1 MADFNQ
7 ATSNPVALSTP
18 VTIPSVGQSIDAT
31 AAGIVSI
38 FEQIAF
44 DASISGKLMGSVTGQ
59 TVRAGG
65 FVMPTV
71 GQLWELGIPMQGIT
85 APVRTTDVDA
95 AAQIDRIEA
104 AEAVTLSNPVRA
116 AINQLVVDMKA
127 AGVYSKIRY
136 MVLPLG
142 MPTIAGCRVPF
153 KDNFLNYAAMVDLG
167 TNTPFDHSPT
177 LGVRFPTN
185 TGLRSPSNVTAL
197 QLFGAGSPKTDNSIF
212 CFYHS
217 PGATSTGPSFVDMI
231 YGPGTFPS
239 TRGIFL
245 GTVNPANFR
254 FDCFNTSGA
263 TLTGFVPESQLRLFV
278 GTQAGTSEATLL
290 KDVWSVSDQAND
302 KTPADGEVG
311 RINFTAPIA
320 GTGQESFRYMAA
332 GFAAAMTESEAR
344 AFQTALRNYRLAIA
358 AATVGEEPVI
368 DVPFDNSA
376 NNYAGNSITTTTV
389 NAVTITGG
397 EGVFNGSTSYFK
409 IGPESTASTLV
420 DLSTTDFTVEFEI
433 TRTGTAANQ
442 RIFTQQRVNNDGT
455 FVVRTAGTNGNNCEV
470 LFLVNPVTVIGSL
483 TITNAW
489 PLLNQKYKASVELV
503 GNQIRVIIDNVLRGT
518 AYLSATRFATGV
530 DNGTWIGSFHSAGE
544 VLNGRLDNLK
554 LWRSARY
561 APELTPHRY
570 WRFVDIVIPGGG
582 FLEITELRLY
592 RYGLQNSSGTI
603 SSSSAPTN
611 AVTSLTDGNLGSRCY
626 WAEAVVENP
635 AFWIKFSFASAVEI
649 NGVAQGGYDGN
660 QLRYMESF
668 TLQYSDDNTNWTTL
682 GRKTGLTWP
691 GAGTLSSFYTF

>member
-7 ATSNPVALSTP
+7 ATSSPVALSTP
-18 VTIPSVGQSIDAT
+18 ATALSFNQSINAV
-31 AAGIVSI
+31 AAGIFSI
-38 FEQIAF
+38 FEQIAY
-44 DASISGKLMGSVTGQ
+44 DGSISGKLMGPVTGQ

-65 FVMPTV
+65 FVMPTT
-71 GQLWELGIPMQGIT
+71 GQRWELGIPMQGIT

-104 AEAVTLSNPVRA
+104 VEAVTLSNPVRA

-136 MVLPLG
+136 MMLSIG

-153 KDNFLNYAAMVDLG
+153 VDKFLNYAPMVDSG
-167 TNTPFDHSPT
+167 TISPVDYLPT
-177 LGVRFPTN
+177 AGITFPSGA
-185 TGLRSPSNVTAL
+185 GLQSPSSLTAL
-197 QLFGAGSPKTDNSIF
+197 QVYSSNKQDASMFMFYVAPGSASGSAGFNNILS
-212 CFYHS
+212 
-217 PGATSTGPSFVDMI
+217 
-231 YGPGTFPS
+231 GPGGAAALNLRSENDSTLLGQSFHPS
-239 TRGIFL
+239 SNTIIISNFWPEPVYRLYL
-245 GTVNPANFR
+245 GTFNSTDERYLFR
-254 FDCFNTSGA
+254 DSWISAAISNS
-263 TLTGFVPESQLRLFV
+263 L
-278 GTQAGTSEATLL
+278 
-290 KDVWSVSDQAND
+290 
-302 KTPADGEVG
+302 PADGTSGPIVILG
-311 RINFTAPIA
+311 PSHTARIHRF
-320 GTGQESFRYMAA
+320 GAA
-332 GFAAAMTESEAR
+332 GYAAAMTEAEAR
-344 AFQTALRNYRLAIA
+344 AFQTALQNYRLAIA
-358 AATVGEEPVI
+358 AATVREEPVI
-368 DVPFDNSA
+368 NVPFDNSA
-376 NNYAGNSITTTTV
+376 NNYAGNGITTTTV

-433 TRTGTAANQ
+433 TRTGTATNQ

-455 FVVRTAGTNGNNCEV
+455 FVIRTAGTNGNNCEV

-561 APELTPHRY
+561 APELTPHKY
-570 WRFVDIVIPGGG
+570 WRIRDLVVPGA
-582 FLEITELRLY
+582 FLEISELQLY
-592 RYGLQNSSGTI
+592 AYGVAVSGFTMTQQQDDGGG
-603 SSSSAPTN
+603 AL
-611 AVTSLTDGNLGSRCY
+611 TSLYDNNVGTRVSWLAATAN
-626 WAEAVVENP
+626 NP
-635 AFWIKFSFASAVEI
+635 AFWLKWTFSTPRGI
-649 NGVAQGGYDGN
+649 DGVKQGGFDTAD
-660 QLRYMESF
+660 RYIQAF
-668 TLQYSDDNTNWTTL
+668 TLQYSDDDLNWVTV
-682 GRKTGLTWP
+682 GSKTGLAYP
-691 GAGTLSSFYTF
+691 GNFTLSALYVF